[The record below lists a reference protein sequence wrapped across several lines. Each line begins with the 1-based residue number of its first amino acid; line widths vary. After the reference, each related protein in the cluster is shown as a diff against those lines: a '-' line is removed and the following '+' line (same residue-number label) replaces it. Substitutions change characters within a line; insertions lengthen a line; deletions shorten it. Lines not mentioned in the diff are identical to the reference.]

1 MQRWFSILQNFFS
14 TFHMPVLRIADVVE
28 VCIIAFLIY
37 HILAWVKNTRAWS
50 LLMGVLV
57 IAAFVILAA
66 LFNMTT
72 ILWIVR
78 NVMGTAVI
86 AMVVILQPEL
96 RNAIEEL
103 GQRNILSSLFL
114 FETDRTPEGRFSD
127 QTITEIVTACLQM
140 AKVKTGAL
148 IVVQNKIV
156 LNEYKRLGIDVDGI
170 VTSQLLI
177 NIFEKNTPL
186 HDGAVI
192 IVGDRVASATC
203 YLPLSE
209 NKMDK
214 ELGTRHR
221 AGVGISEVSDSL
233 TFIVSEETGEISMAM
248 RGNLQ
253 RGVSETEMRAALVRL
268 QNKEESEEKR
278 SFIPLWKGT
287 GSHEKDKRDDSE

>member
-14 TFHMPVLRIADVVE
+14 TFHMPVLRISDVVE

-103 GQRNILSSLFL
+103 GQRNILSSLVL
-114 FETDRTPEGRFSD
+114 YEPDRKPEGRFSD
-127 QTITEIVTACLQM
+127 QTVSEIITACLQM

-248 RGNLQ
+248 RGNLR
-253 RGVSETEMRAALVRL
+253 RGVTEAEMREALIRL
-268 QNKEESEEKR
+268 QDKEESEEKR

>member
-14 TFHMPVLRIADVVE
+14 TFHMPVLRISDVVE

-103 GQRNILSSLFL
+103 GQRNILSSLVL
-114 FETDRTPEGRFSD
+114 YEPDRKPEGRFSD
-127 QTITEIVTACLQM
+127 QTVSEIITACLQM

-148 IVVQNKIV
+148 IVIQNKIV

-248 RGNLQ
+248 RGNLR
-253 RGVSETEMRAALVRL
+253 RGVTEAEMREALIRL
-268 QNKEESEEKR
+268 QDKEESEEKR
-278 SFIPLWKGT
+278 SFISLWKGT

>member
-14 TFHMPVLRIADVVE
+14 TFHMPVLRISDVVE

-103 GQRNILSSLFL
+103 GQRNILSSLVL
-114 FETDRTPEGRFSD
+114 YEPDRKPEGRFSD
-127 QTITEIVTACLQM
+127 QTVSEIITACLQM

-248 RGNLQ
+248 RGNL
-253 RGVSETEMRAALVRL
+253 RRDVTEAEMREALIRL
-268 QNKEESEEKR
+268 QDKEESEEKR

>member
-1 MQRWFSILQNFFS
+1 
-14 TFHMPVLRIADVVE
+14 
-28 VCIIAFLIY
+28 
-37 HILAWVKNTRAWS
+37 
-50 LLMGVLV
+50 
-57 IAAFVILAA
+57 
-66 LFNMTT
+66 
-72 ILWIVR
+72 
-78 NVMGTAVI
+78 MGTAVI

-103 GQRNILSSLFL
+103 GQRNILSSLVL
-114 FETDRTPEGRFSD
+114 YEPDRKPEGRFSD
-127 QTITEIVTACLQM
+127 QTVSEIITACLQM

-148 IVVQNKIV
+148 IVIQNKIV

-278 SFIPLWKGT
+278 SFIPIWKGT

>member
-1 MQRWFSILQNFFS
+1 MQILQ
-14 TFHMPVLRIADVVE
+14 
-28 VCIIAFLIY
+28 
-37 HILAWVKNTRAWS
+37 
-50 LLMGVLV
+50 
-57 IAAFVILAA
+57 
-66 LFNMTT
+66 T
-72 ILWIVR
+72 ILWIVQ
-78 NVMGTAVI
+78 NVMSIAVI
-86 AMVVILQPEL
+86 AIVVILQPEL
-96 RNAIEEL
+96 RNAMEEL
-103 GQRNILSSLFL
+103 GRKNLIASLFRI
-114 FETDRTPEGRFSD
+114 DSRTPDGLYSD
-127 QTITEIVTACLQM
+127 HTIAEIVRACTDM

-148 IVVQNKIV
+148 IVIERKTP
-156 LNEYKRLGIDVDGI
+156 LNEYEKTGIDIDAV
-170 VTSQLLI
+170 VSSQLLV
-177 NIFEKNTPL
+177 NIFQKNTPL

-253 RGVSETEMRAALVRL
+253 RGVSETEMREALVRL

>member
-114 FETDRTPEGRFSD
+114 FEPDRTPEGRFSD

-248 RGNLQ
+248 RGNL
-253 RGVSETEMRAALVRL
+253 RRNVTETEMREALIRL

-278 SFIPLWKGT
+278 SFIPIWKGT